1 MKCPYCH
8 GKGSRHVVDQALKTC
23 LYCQGTGKIKPTH
36 QEYIQN
42 CNTEE
47 LAEVISDIARS
58 CYECGKNPMKNFC
71 YFGHCLLAD
80 MGAEVWLKEKKE

>member
-8 GKGSRHVVDQALKTC
+8 GKGSRHVVDQALKLC
-23 LYCQGTGKIKPTH
+23 LYCQGTGQIEPTN

-47 LAEVISDIARS
+47 LEHELTMLI
-58 CYECGKNPMKNFC
+58 MKDRF
-71 YFGHCLLAD
+71 FAD
-80 MGAEVWLKEKKE
+80 KDFAYVNTRMKVHHWLREKHDD